1 MISEERQGELMADLE
16 YSVNKYLNNQ
26 GILDIAIGDGCN
38 TGEEEEFLRS
48 CFSYFS
54 VMLPEVKDELS

>member
-26 GILDIAIGDGCN
+26 GILDIVIGDGCN
-38 TGEEEEFLRS
+38 TWEEEEFLRS
-48 CFSYFS
+48 CFSYFF
-54 VMLPEVKDELS
+54 VMLPEVKGELS

>member
-38 TGEEEEFLRS
+38 TGGRGRVSTFVFLLLL
-48 CFSYFS
+48 CYATGG
-54 VMLPEVKDELS
+54 